1 MKKVVSGNNVNI
13 SKNFYR
19 ETRFR
24 GGGSIIIVGR
34 DRKSRVEG
42 EMLGRFYVCQVNVVK
57 PWA

>member
-19 ETRFR
+19 KTRVR

-34 DRKSRVEG
+34 GRKSRVED
-42 EMLGRFYVCQVNVVK
+42 EMLERFYVCQVNVVK
-57 PWA
+57 P

>member
-19 ETRFR
+19 KTRFR

-34 DRKSRVEG
+34 GRKSRVED
-42 EMLGRFYVCQVNVVK
+42 EMLERFYVCQVNVVK
-57 PWA
+57 P